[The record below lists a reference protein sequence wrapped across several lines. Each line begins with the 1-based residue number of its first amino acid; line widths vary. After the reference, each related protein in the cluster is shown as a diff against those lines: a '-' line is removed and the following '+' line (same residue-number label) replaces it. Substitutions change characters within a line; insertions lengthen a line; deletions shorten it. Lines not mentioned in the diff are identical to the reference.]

1 MKDIFSELYK
11 KVMSFFN
18 NEVKEENSKDT
29 ACNRLKLVLMQ
40 DRAKM
45 EPALMEKMREE
56 MIEVISKYV
65 EIDKDALDLN
75 LEAEGDS
82 FALMLN
88 IPVLRAK
95 TREEIENQEGIIIKD
110 EDEDDDEENIEDTEE
125 NDVSDDNKEEESD
138 LDEEKEK
145 EEDSA
150 EDSEDNISEDEE
162 NDKSEKTKESTV
174 KNSEEES
181 IVLEED
187 KTVVKENVTKHSS
200 LKKKSKHQKDDDL

>member
-11 KVMSFFN
+11 KVLSFFN
-18 NEVKEENSKDT
+18 NEAREEESSKDT

-65 EIDKDALDLN
+65 EIDKEALDLN
-75 LEAEGDS
+75 LEAEGES

-95 TREEIENQEGIIIKD
+95 TREEIEAAEGIIN
-110 EDEDDDEENIEDTEE
+110 EEEDDDDDDIEDTEE
-125 NDVSDDNKEEESD
+125 LDDEASEENTEEE
-138 LDEEKEK
+138 DEV
-145 EEDSA
+145 
-150 EDSEDNISEDEE
+150 EDSEEETESESEEKTEEKVEDEE
-162 NDKSEKTKESTV
+162 TPEVEVSEIDEKP
-174 KNSEEES
+174 
-181 IVLEED
+181 
-187 KTVVKENVTKHSS
+187 SS
-200 LKKKSKHQKDDDL
+200 LQTTAEEKPFKPSVPKNKYKHQKDDDL